1 MSSTSRASTGTIE
14 GFTEP
19 GDSHVVDVLKTTYL
33 KDKVAFRARLYG
45 LTLDCERDG
54 MTIAMLDPIVNF
66 FTRIFQWI
74 GRGIGFVIGVILWPF
89 LWAGRWYTQRGWIL
103 KAVRRPGAA
112 RADRP
117 LRQFLLRHPVVEQ
130 LQPELCRHLQ
140 LRGRATSRPASRS
153 RRTPAP
159 STAKTCGR
167 SGIADVAADLTDF
180 NVNQNAWISS
190 MILYKLGLFGIDWD
204 NTPLMDNKAS
214 FQRGINQA
222 VRRTATEL
230 ADNLGR
236 VRTTSQI
243 DPDLQDARGNLQFDE
258 ETWYFGLNPFGP
270 KTPTPS
276 YYRDAVN
283 KLRAFNDRLQTCQAV
298 FDARAD
304 NLKQYHRPHRQRHR
318 LDLGDPQGARR
329 EPQQRLVRHP
339 RRRPLLVRLWPALCL
354 LRPDEG
360 ARRPI
365 SRTSSRKSTC
375 ENLWDTMDAAVR
387 LGAAASSRSSSPMA
401 ARTAGCMPTHL
412 TTMGFYILRV
422 RSNMVEISN
431 VLTQ

>member
-1 MSSTSRASTGTIE
+1 
-14 GFTEP
+14 
-19 GDSHVVDVLKTTYL
+19 
-33 KDKVAFRARLYG
+33 
-45 LTLDCERDG
+45 
-54 MTIAMLDPIVNF
+54 MLDPILNF

-74 GRGIGFVIGVILWPF
+74 GRGIGLVIGAILWPF

-103 KAVRRPGAA
+103 KAVVGLALLVLIGLYANFFYATQWWNKFDPNYVDKYTFENRNISAGEQVAAGAGT
-112 RADRP
+112 D
-117 LRQFLLRHPVVEQ
+117 
-130 LQPELCRHLQ
+130 
-140 LRGRATSRPASRS
+140 
-153 RRTPAP
+153 
-159 STAKTCGR
+159 TAKTCGN
-167 SGIADVAADLTDF
+167 SGIAQVAADLTDF

-204 NTPLMDNKAS
+204 NTPFMDNKAS

-243 DPDLQDARGNLQFDE
+243 DGDLQDARGNLQFDE

-276 YYRDAVN
+276 YYRDAVT
-283 KLRAFNDRLQTCQAV
+283 KLRSFNARLGSCQAT

-304 NLKQYHRPHRQRHR
+304 NLKQYIDRISSDIGSTSAILKERAENHNNGWFDFRADDRFWFAYGQLYAYYGLMKGAQADFEDVIKEKH
-318 LDLGDPQGARR
+318 LG
-329 EPQQRLVRHP
+329 
-339 RRRPLLVRLWPALCL
+339 
-354 LRPDEG
+354 
-360 ARRPI
+360 
-365 SRTSSRKSTC
+365 
-375 ENLWDTMDAAVR
+375 NLWDTMDAQFVSALR
-387 LGAAASSRSSSPMA
+387 IQPFIIANGRED
-401 ARTAGCMPTHL
+401 GWIMPTHL
-412 TTMGFYILRV
+412 TTMGFYVLRV